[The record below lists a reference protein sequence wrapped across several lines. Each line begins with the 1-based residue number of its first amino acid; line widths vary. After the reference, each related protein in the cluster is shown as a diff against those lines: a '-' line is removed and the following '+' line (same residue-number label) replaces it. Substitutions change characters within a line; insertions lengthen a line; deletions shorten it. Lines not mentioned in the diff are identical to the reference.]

1 VSNPDFPGPYWQD
14 RPDPDGSRAAYGAG
28 AGDDGYGGAARG
40 RSREIRDRSGDGWP
54 GDWTRESAAGSGGSS
69 RHARNGQHGRPAAGN
84 GSAYDSND
92 ASAPAPGAGADQ
104 GRRRGWRGQQGFG
117 GSGSRAARR
126 ASRAGYVSSDQNG
139 GTRAYGARDYRG
151 EDRNGYGAGGYRTS
165 GDARHGNGYAN
176 GTAGYGY
183 GANEYGNGVGGYRDG
198 AAGYGNGGTGY
209 GRGDATRTGYGSGL
223 GGYADDF
230 VDARTGY
237 VGDTELADDG
247 LGPLP
252 GDDGWGPDGPEGP
265 ILPGR
270 RRPRLP
276 GGPRRRGSWWRHWTP
291 RKAAALIGCV
301 ALGMVLVMIAG
312 FFYIYNRVQLP
323 LDALS
328 RSFVQSTQIY
338 FADGKTLVGT
348 FGSTNRTVLSSK
360 ELSRDPYLEQA
371 FFAAED
377 RHFLTEGGIS
387 LTGTARALF
396 VDLTGSGRQGGSTIT
411 EQYVKTYF
419 DQAGGSLT
427 WKDKIKEIID
437 AIKLAKAEPKVW
449 ILSHYLNAIYLGSHA
464 YGVEAAAQ
472 TYFGKHAWQL
482 DAPHAAMLAA
492 MVQEP
497 SAFDPYHPTKI
508 VPGLNYSLLDRWVYV
523 LGNMARDTLP
533 NGQPVLSQQQYQRL
547 IPDPSN
553 PQADRKNFPKVIK
566 AAKGAANWSG
576 FRGYIMNAVAR
587 ELMQPPY
594 NYQYDQI
601 FTAGLHIT
609 STFSLPKMRALYA
622 AVREAKNM
630 MRQDRQALP
639 WYAHVGAILENPR
652 TGAIE
657 ASYAGPDYT
666 AKHCKRINCQ
676 WDMAMQSRNQVG
688 SSFKPYVLAAAVKEH
703 MNVQTSVLNGYSPLC
718 VPPETQPLTRSK
730 RGPASSCPKD
740 GVGWLP
746 VSYDPV
752 VEGPT
757 SVAKAAALSSNAAFE
772 DLAHRV
778 GTKPIIKLAGQFGVD
793 ISHAYSSAHP
803 HSTGSG
809 LVDDVGKVGIAL
821 GIAPLTVEEQAT
833 TFATLA
839 NGGMY
844 HTPHVIA
851 KMTRN
856 GINVPLKVSKHRVL
870 TPAQAA
876 DVDWALS
883 FDTVYGT
890 GVPNAVLSPP
900 RPTIGKTGTTDVAQS
915 AFFIGALP
923 GQYSMAV
930 GMFTNSQNNVK
941 GGQTLDVLPYR
952 GTGGGFGG
960 AWPATIWQ
968 LAMTRL
974 LAAGHKPI
982 AQLAPL
988 NLNGFK
994 KWVQVT
1000 KPKPKCKQPGSP
1012 GGGNGGPGNGGG
1024 KGHHHGILAVQFG
1037 KATCPSPS
1045 PSPSTSQS
1053 PGPTTTPSPTPS
1065 PSGLPSPTISPS
1077 PPAGPAKPAKAPAR
1091 KSTAGTPSLTIA
1103 AMLPRPPFTK
1113 PIWIPA
1119 TTGLA

>member
-1 VSNPDFPGPYWQD
+1 VSNPDFPGPYWQEKPEPYD
-14 RPDPDGSRAAYGAG
+14 RRTGYGDDRDGA
-28 AGDDGYGGAARG
+28 DGYG
-40 RSREIRDRSGDGWP
+40 RSRANYDRSGDGWP
-54 GDWTRESAAGSGGSS
+54 GEWTREAAAGSGGGS
-69 RHARNGQHGRPAAGN
+69 RGRGRHGGRPAADN
-84 GSAYDSND
+84 GSSYDVNGGSVPAD
-92 ASAPAPGAGADQ
+92 GASADSTG
-104 GRRRGWRGQQGFG
+104 RRGWRGQPGRSRG
-117 GSGSRAARR
+117 GVTRR
-126 ASRAGYVSSDQNG
+126 VSRAGYVSSDHGSTRANG
-139 GTRAYGARDYRG
+139 GNGNGRYAGSYG
-151 EDRNGYGAGGYRTS
+151 TS
-165 GDARHGNGYAN
+165 GDAGYGDGYAN
-176 GTAGYGY
+176 GAS
-183 GANEYGNGVGGYRDG
+183 
-198 AAGYGNGGTGY
+198 GYGNGTSAYGNGTSAYGNGTSAYGNGAPAYGTGY
-209 GRGDATRTGYGSGL
+209 RDADGSYRPGDASRTAYGSGP
-223 GGYADDF
+223 GGYDDGF

-237 VGDTELADDG
+237 YGDTQLADDG
-247 LGPLP
+247 FVPMP
-252 GDDGWGPDGPEGP
+252 GDDGWGPGDPDDPYGPGG
-265 ILPGR
+265 PGR
-270 RRPRLP
+270 RRLRMP

-291 RKAAALIGCV
+291 RKAAALIGCL

-323 LDALS
+323 LSALS
-328 RSFVQSTQIY
+328 KPFVQSTQVY
-338 FADGKTLVGT
+338 FADGKTPVGC
-348 FGSTNRTVLSSK
+348 FCSTNRTVLSAS
-360 ELSRDPYLEQA
+360 ELAKDPYLEQA

-387 LTGTARALF
+387 LTGTLRALI
-396 VDLTGSGRQGGSTIT
+396 VDLTGSGHQGGSTIT

-419 DQAGGSLT
+419 DQTGGSLT
-427 WKDKIKEIID
+427 WKEKIKEIID
-437 AIKLAKAEPKVW
+437 AIKLAKAKPKQW
-449 ILSHYLNAIYLGSHA
+449 ILSHYLNAIYLGNHSN
-464 YGVEAAAQ
+464 GVEAAAQ
-472 TYFGKHAWQL
+472 SYFGKHAWQL
-482 DAPHAAMLAA
+482 DAAHSAMLAA

-497 SAFDPYHPTKI
+497 SGFDPHKPTADA
-508 VPGLNYSLLDRWVYV
+508 PGLNYSLLDRWVYV

-533 NGQPVLSQQQYQRL
+533 DGKPVLTQQQYQKL

-553 PQADRKNFPKVIK
+553 PQADLKNFPKVLK
-566 AAKGAANWSG
+566 ASSAAVNWSG

-587 ELMQPPY
+587 ELMQRY
-594 NYQYDQI
+594 GFKYDNI

-609 STFSLPKMRALYA
+609 TTFSLTKMHALYA
-622 AVREAKNM
+622 AVAEAKKM
-630 MRQDRQALP
+630 MRLGGQALP
-639 WYAHVGAILENPR
+639 GYAHIGAILENPR

-666 AKHCKRINCQ
+666 ANHCKRIDCK

-856 GINVPLKVSKHRVL
+856 GNNVPLNVSKHRVL
-870 TPAQAA
+870 TLAEAA

-1000 KPKPKCKQPGSP
+1000 KPKPKCGKHGPP
-1012 GGGNGGPGNGGG
+1012 GGGNGGPGNGNGH
-1024 KGHHHGILAVQFG
+1024 GHHHGILATPFG
-1037 KATCPSPS
+1037 KVKCPTVSPSPGPTTSPSPGPTTTVSPPPSPPTSTSPS
-1045 PSPSTSQS
+1045 PSPSNSF
-1053 PGPTTTPSPTPS
+1053 
-1065 PSGLPSPTISPS
+1065 
-1077 PPAGPAKPAKAPAR
+1077 PALPAKAPSR
-1091 KSTAGTPSLTIA
+1091 KSPASTPSLTIA
-1103 AMLPRPPFTK
+1103 ATLPQPAFTR